1 MKRARRTD
9 ANHAEIMQALRA
21 TGAYVVDCSRV
32 GAGFP
37 DALVFWRGQCTPV
50 EIKDGAKSP
59 SRRVLTPDQV
69 KFHAESAERGCA
81 IPVVTSIDEALALV
95 GAQ

>member
-1 MKRARRTD
+1 MIRRAARTD
-9 ANHAEIMQALRA
+9 ANHSEIMAALRA

-37 DALVFWRGQCTPV
+37 DLLVFWRGQCTPV

-59 SRRVLTPDQV
+59 SRRVLTTDQAQ
-69 KFHAESAERGCA
+69 FHAAAAARGCP
-81 IPVVTSIDEALALV
+81 IPVVTSVDEALALV
-95 GAQ
+95 GA